1 MNEYNTIHSR
11 FTSKNKITIEERV
24 TESMFIRSKQFQMY
38 FEDILPII
46 QLDKENLNSV
56 MVLVEDMISATI

>member
-11 FTSKNKITIEERV
+11 LTSKNKITLEEKV
-24 TESMFIRSKQFQMY
+24 NESMFIRSKQFQMY